1 MDSTENEI
9 LLLFVLL
16 LETLGNKIGDGGVD
30 DGVEVTST
38 STSESSD
45 KSDSLASVLTTRG
58 SWQSG

>member
-1 MDSTENEI
+1 MIDSTENEI

-30 DGVEVTST
+30 GVEVTST

-45 KSDSLASVLTTRG
+45 KSEGLTSVLTSRG
-58 SWQSG
+58 IGQSG